1 MYVSC
6 MYHVSFSFFKIFIYL
21 ILAVWVFAT
30 AWAFSLVVVSSDHSL
45 VAVLRLLTAV
55 APLVAEHRL

>member
-1 MYVSC
+1 M
-6 MYHVSFSFFKIFIYL
+6 
-21 ILAVWVFAT
+21 WVFAT
-30 AWAFSLVVVSSDHSL
+30 AWASFLVVVSSDHSL